1 MVLIYDEN
9 NNIKCFFYNDYSNK
23 EEFWNKV
30 INFKFNNEKYINND
44 KKKWVNKIDE
54 QINKLIRK

>member
-44 KKKWVNKIDE
+44 KKKMG
-54 QINKLIRK
+54 